1 MTANTSLQAQTIKR
15 LLVAN
20 RGEIAVRVMRTA
32 QRMGIEV
39 VAVYSSADRYAEHVK
54 MADDAVCIGAP
65 APASSYLN
73 IESIIAAA
81 KKTGANAIHPG
92 YGFLAENELFAS
104 AVCDA
109 GLIFVGPSASAIEA
123 MGDKARAKLRVQAAG
138 LPTIPGYSQEQ
149 QDAETLAMQA
159 NRIGFP
165 IMIKASSGGGGRG
178 MRRVETPE
186 AFQAALATA
195 QSEAASAFGDPR
207 VILERALT
215 QPRHVEVQILA
226 DQYGHCLHLGERD
239 CSIQRRHQKIVEES
253 PSPAVNASLRQKM
266 GETAVQIAK
275 SIGYCGAGTIEFLL
289 DKTGEFFFME
299 MNTRLQVEH
308 PVTEAI
314 TGLDL
319 VEWQL
324 RIAQGEPLS
333 LEQKQVQFKGHA
345 IEVRLCAEDPAD
357 QFLPQTGTVS
367 LWKTSENARTD
378 HALVNGSEVS
388 PWYDSMLAKIIVYG
402 ESRAAACKALSAAL
416 RETTFAGLPSNL
428 DFLRLIADHQAF
440 CEGDTST
447 AFIEQHFADNA
458 SRAIPAADEQI
469 ALAALCFAF
478 EPADNTTD
486 YNDEL
491 KGFQSVGAHS
501 RQLRL
506 MVGVGA
512 KKHEVQAI
520 VSYSSDGYSV
530 VFANSDFSW
539 TCSAQKLASLKKYVH
554 RINTEHLHI
563 HNAQGDVSVQDI
575 SLHSRIKIDPNA
587 FAAEIKSPMN
597 GRVVS
602 IRVEAGQRIAAK
614 GVCIVLEAMKMEHSL
629 VVPTAAIVSQL
640 QVTVGQQVAPGQ
652 VLLSLEPV
660 SQEVAS

>member
-1 MTANTSLQAQTIKR
+1 MTATTSSQTKTIQR

-20 RGEIAVRVMRTA
+20 RGEIAVRIMRTA

-39 VAVYSSADRYAEHVK
+39 VAVYSTADRHAQHVT

-65 APASSYLN
+65 APSASYLN
-73 IESIIAAA
+73 IEAIVAAA
-81 KKTGANAIHPG
+81 KKAGADAIHPG
-92 YGFLAENELFAS
+92 YGFLAENEMFAQ

-109 GLIFVGPSASAIEA
+109 GLIFVGPGAAAIEA
-123 MGDKARAKLRVQAAG
+123 MGDKARAKLRVEAAG

-149 QDAETLAMQA
+149 QDPDTLMAQA
-159 NRIGFP
+159 LRIGFP

-186 AFQAALATA
+186 AFRTALTTA

-226 DQYGHCLHLGERD
+226 DQRGHCIHLGERD

-253 PSPAVNASLRQKM
+253 PSPAVSETLRQTM
-266 GETAVQIAK
+266 GNTAVQIAK

-324 RIAQGEPLS
+324 RIAQGEALT
-333 LEQKQVQFKGHA
+333 LQQEDVQFKGHA
-345 IEVRLCAEDPAD
+345 IEVRLCAEDPCD
-357 QFLPQTGTVS
+357 HFLPQTGTVS
-367 LWKTSENARTD
+367 LWKTSAHARTD
-378 HALVNGSEVS
+378 HALQDGAQVS
-388 PWYDSMLAKIIVYG
+388 PWYDSMLAKIIVHADN
-402 ESRAAACKALSAAL
+402 RAAACAALSSAL
-416 RETTFAGLPSNL
+416 AETALAGLPSNL
-428 DFLRLIADHQAF
+428 DFLRLIASDPAF
-440 CEGDTST
+440 CAGDTST
-447 AFIEQHFADNA
+447 AFIEQHFPENA
-458 SRAIPAADEQI
+458 SRAKPVSNEHI

-478 EPADNTTD
+478 EPAASATP

-491 KGFQSVGAHS
+491 KGFQSVGIHA
-501 RQLRL
+501 RQVRL
-506 MVGVGA
+506 LVGTGA
-512 KKHEVQAI
+512 KKQEIEVA
-520 VSYSSDGYSV
+520 VSLKGEQYSASWSGVECHWQGSV
-530 VFANSDFSW
+530 
-539 TCSAQKLASLKKYVH
+539 QRLQSLKKQVH
-554 RINTEHLHI
+554 RMDALHLHI
-563 HNAQGDVSVQDI
+563 HSAGGELSVQDI
-575 SLHSRIKIDPNA
+575 SLQSRIKIDPNA

-602 IRVEAGQRIAAK
+602 IKVEAGQQIAAK
-614 GVCIVLEAMKMEHSL
+614 NVCIVLEAMKMEHSL
-629 VVPTAAIVSQL
+629 TVPTAAIVSAL
-640 QVTVGQQVAPGQ
+640 QVSVGQQVAPGQ
-652 VLLSLEPV
+652 VLLSLQPV
-660 SQEVAS
+660 SQEIPV